1 MDLKSR
7 HFFEIS
13 FTLNVLFLFFLGDFL
28 HLFSSGWSVDIEKH
42 FADSNPAYYF
52 LALDFK
58 DCSSTC
64 TAELTVICISW
75 ITIATIE
82 HSLFLAKYIFSNII
96 IKPRWFMLAPGNI
109 CRCCWQIA
117 GKLSSMFSISS
128 THCFDGN
135 SLCLDSLFNSMT

>member
-82 HSLFLAKYIFSNII
+82 HSLFLAKYISAISLLN
-96 IKPRWFMLAPGNI
+96 LDGL
-109 CRCCWQIA
+109 CWPLETSVDAA
-117 GKLSSMFSISS
+117 GK
-128 THCFDGN
+128 
-135 SLCLDSLFNSMT
+135 